1 MRNISMS
8 QIDIFKTEWETNDNI
23 TLRRGVEKF
32 SVVLKSSAWC
42 WRDWREAFFYK
53 KDKLV
58 IVFFVGGLFLVVEGE
73 INDFYW
79 AKGN

>member
-1 MRNISMS
+1 MS

-42 WRDWREAFFYK
+42 
-53 KDKLV
+53 
-58 IVFFVGGLFLVVEGE
+58 
-73 INDFYW
+73 
-79 AKGN
+79 